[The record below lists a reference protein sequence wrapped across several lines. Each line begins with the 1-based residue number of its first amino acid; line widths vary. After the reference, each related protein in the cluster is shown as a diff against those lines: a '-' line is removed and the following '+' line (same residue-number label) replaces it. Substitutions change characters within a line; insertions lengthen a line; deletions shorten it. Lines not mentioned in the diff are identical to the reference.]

1 MGAGDFKLLGAIG
14 AWLGV
19 SMLPFLVLTSAV
31 LGSIVGM
38 VLMRMRGESRAFAFG
53 PYIAIAGII
62 ALLWGHD
69 IMNWYLGMY
78 KI

>member
-19 SMLPFLVLTSAV
+19 SMLPFLILVSAV
-31 LGSIVGM
+31 LGSIVGV
-38 VLMRMRGESRAFAFG
+38 VLMRLRGESRAFAFG

-62 ALLWGHD
+62 ALLWGND
-69 IMNWYLGMY
+69 IMSWYLNMY
-78 KI
+78 KV